1 MSLEVLEALLDLV
14 MASGKVRV
22 VDVAELCPPL
32 DPDQATARVAA
43 RLIHRMV
50 SAQAQ

>member
-32 DPDQATARVAA
+32 DRIRPPHVWLRA
-43 RLIHRMV
+43 
-50 SAQAQ
+50 